1 MLIAGLGEGVRVMAS
16 CRLQE
21 LLQLRGREE
30 LGVFPRRRQSLQT
43 VCNRVPV
50 EMVKE
55 PRDPA
60 MR

>member
-1 MLIAGLGEGVRVMAS
+1 VLIAGLGEGVRVMAS

-30 LGVFPRRRQSLQT
+30 LGVFPRRQSLQT